1 MLMSG
6 KRMPHNLSLYLI
18 LISLILLCV
27 IVSGCVT
34 SSTVND
40 DKKIVIWGYDS
51 SADIAEKAVE
61 IYKEEHPD
69 SIYDFEVVKLGQDD
83 MVEKFKIYLAT
94 GSLDS
99 LPDIVYDEDYN
110 FLEYMTYYGE
120 YFVDLTPFIES
131 DDYPQFKIINVN
143 YDGKIYALPYDC
155 GTGVLFYRIDL
166 IEQAGYG
173 EEDMANLTWE
183 EYIEIG
189 KKVKEVTGVDM
200 LTIIPEGDM
209 EGRLLYQS
217 AGTWFFDQDGN
228 ANIKDN
234 KAFEDAINTL
244 KSAFD
249 AGIVYKANSWDDM
262 IAAISNQKIASLVGG
277 SWWASI
283 ISSYDSQSG
292 LWRIAEMPRM
302 TGSDNYSSYSN
313 LGGGNWFVLN
323 KSNKDFAAM
332 FAVEMFGD
340 NKEVANFAAL
350 NTYIIPTNKNM
361 MNYLI
366 EIDNGSS
373 FFGGQKVVTFMCST
387 VPKIK
392 PVKYGLHTYE
402 ITYTIG
408 ENAGDYINGK
418 MTLEETLTQ
427 MQLATE
433 KVVTSN

>member
-1 MLMSG
+1 MSE
-6 KRMPHNLSLYLI
+6 KRTKRNIYIYLI
-18 LISLILLCV
+18 FVSLVFLCV
-27 IVSGCVT
+27 IVSGCIT
-34 SSTVND
+34 SPTVD
-40 DKKIVIWGYDS
+40 DDNKIVIWGYDS

-69 SIYDFEVVKLGQDD
+69 CIYDFEVVKIGQED

-94 GSLDS
+94 DSLDS

-110 FLEYMTYYGE
+110 FLEYMTYYGDK
-120 YFVDLTPFIES
+120 FVDLTPYINS
-131 DDYPQFKIINVN
+131 DDYPEFKIINVN
-143 YDGKIYALPYDC
+143 YNGKIYALPYDC

-166 IEQAGYG
+166 IKQAGYE
-173 EEDMANLTWE
+173 EEDMSNLTWD

-228 ANIKDN
+228 ANIEDN
-234 KAFEDAINTL
+234 KAFEDAIKTL

-283 ISSYDSQSG
+283 ISSYDSQNG

-332 FAVEMFGD
+332 FTAEMFGE
-340 NKEVANFAAL
+340 NEMVANFAAQ
-350 NTYIIPTNKNM
+350 NTYIITTNKNM
-361 MNYLI
+361 INYLT

-373 FFGGQKVVTFMCST
+373 FFGGQKVVSFMCST

-402 ITYTIG
+402 ITYTVG
-408 ENAGDYINGK
+408 EYAGDYINGK
-418 MTLEETLTQ
+418 MTLEEILIQ
-427 MQLATE
+427 MQQATE
-433 KVVTSN
+433 KVVRSN

>member
-1 MLMSG
+1 MLMSE
-6 KRMPHNLSLYLI
+6 KRTKRNIYIYLI
-18 LISLILLCV
+18 FVSLVFLCV
-27 IVSGCVT
+27 IVSGCIT
-34 SSTVND
+34 SPTVD
-40 DKKIVIWGYDS
+40 DDNKIVIWGYDS

-69 SIYDFEVVKLGQDD
+69 CIYDFEVVKIGQED

-94 GSLDS
+94 DSLDS

-110 FLEYMTYYGE
+110 FLEYMTYYGDK
-120 YFVDLTPFIES
+120 FVDLTPYINS
-131 DDYPQFKIINVN
+131 DDYPEFKIINVN
-143 YDGKIYALPYDC
+143 YNGKIYALPYDC

-166 IEQAGYG
+166 IKQAGYE
-173 EEDMANLTWE
+173 EEDMSNLTWD

-228 ANIKDN
+228 ANIEDN
-234 KAFEDAINTL
+234 KAFEDAIKTL

-283 ISSYDSQSG
+283 ISSYDSQNG

-332 FAVEMFGD
+332 FTAEMFGE
-340 NKEVANFAAL
+340 NEMVANFAAQ
-350 NTYIIPTNKNM
+350 NTYIITTNKNM
-361 MNYLI
+361 INYLT

-373 FFGGQKVVTFMCST
+373 FFGGQKVVSFMCST

-402 ITYTIG
+402 ITYTVG
-408 ENAGDYINGK
+408 EYAGDYINGK
-418 MTLEETLTQ
+418 MTLEEILIQ
-427 MQLATE
+427 MQQATE
-433 KVVTSN
+433 KVVRSN

>member
-1 MLMSG
+1 
-6 KRMPHNLSLYLI
+6 MPHNLSLYLI

>member
-1 MLMSG
+1 MSG